1 MYYSQY
7 GQDEWLYENYFKDQK
22 EGVFL
27 EIGADDGVDKSNTKF
42 FEESLGWSGLCIE
55 PSPKRYELLR
65 KNRTCACEKVAV
77 SDSIGT
83 VEFLDIEGWGKGLSG
98 IVENY
103 HDLHSK
109 RIQHEITHPEN
120 KGSQV
125 ITVET
130 DLLNNVLEKHGIFN
144 VDFCTIDTEGSEFE
158 ILSAFDFDKFK
169 IRILLIENNY
179 RDSSVRNLLISKGY
193 KFLGKV
199 GQIDD
204 AFILDEK
211 E

>member
-1 MYYSQY
+1 M
-7 GQDEWLYENYFKDQK
+7 
-22 EGVFL
+22 
-27 EIGADDGVDKSNTKF
+27 
-42 FEESLGWSGLCIE
+42 
-55 PSPKRYELLR
+55 
-65 KNRTCACEKVAV
+65 
-77 SDSIGT
+77 
-83 VEFLDIEGWGKGLSG
+83 
-98 IVENY
+98 
-103 HDLHSK
+103 
-109 RIQHEITHPEN
+109 
-120 KGSQV
+120 
-125 ITVET
+125 
-130 DLLNNVLEKHGIFN
+130 LNNVLEKHGIFN

-179 RDSSVRNLLISKGY
+179 RDSNVRNLLISKGY